1 MSGVVGQFEQYP
13 SPGKTIDG
21 KKRKKQPL
29 NEMAATDRRVT
40 ELEEPIAERTAT
52 EAALRK
58 LSADHQVIFDSVPA
72 MIWSKDRHNNFIRVN
87 RAAASALG
95 MSAGEIE
102 GRSAFEL
109 FPDEGEKYY
118 QDDLEVIT
126 SGEPRIGIVEKMQIA
141 GGEKIWVRTDKIP
154 SRDEEGNVTGV
165 MVFVV
170 DITDI
175 KKADEAVRESEHKFR
190 DLAEK
195 SLVGIYLVQ
204 DGIFKYVN
212 SHLAEIHGYTAEEL
226 IDKKGP
232 KDLSFPDDWPMIEEK
247 LRKRISDDADSFHYE
262 FRTLTRTGD
271 IRNIEAYGSRSVF
284 RGSPAVVG
292 TLLDVTERKR
302 TEAALRQNEER
313 LDAAVGLLQALI
325 EAIPNPIFYRDDRG
339 IYRGCNKAFEAL
351 IGHPREK
358 IIGSS
363 VYDLAPRELAEKYE
377 ETDVAL
383 LCEGG
388 TQVYETLVRY
398 ADGTLHNVIINKAPF
413 ANPDGSNGGLVGTII
428 DITKRKKAEESLAE
442 SEERYRMAIEE
453 SNDGVSLLKGG
464 KHIYVNGKFLE
475 IFGYDGPEEVLGKGH
490 ILTVHPDDLKMVMEY
505 QRKRETGEE
514 TPSRYEFRGVR
525 KDGATIHIEVSAARM
540 TFRGDTVTLV
550 YFRDVTQRKQQEEA
564 LRESEG
570 RYRVLFER
578 STFGILMTDIGTG
591 RFVDANVSICRMLGY
606 SKAEL
611 LQLGIADIH
620 PKDSRDRLTS
630 EIESQAR
637 GGQQASI
644 AISCLRKDGTV
655 FYADIAGANTIFHG
669 RKCVVGFLI
678 DITERK
684 QADEALR
691 ASQQM
696 IEGIINAIP
705 VRVFWKDENLVY
717 LGCNAVFARDAG
729 FADPK
734 DIIGKDDYQMGWR
747 DQAELY
753 RGDDRQVIES
763 GCSKLLIEEPQT
775 TPDGNTI
782 TLLTSKIPLRSS
794 DGEISGLLGTYM
806 DITERKQAEEALHRS
821 ETKFRTLYDS
831 TSDAAMLVDETGLF
845 LDCNKATLA
854 IFGCAAPEEFCR
866 KHPADLSPPQQLCG
880 TDSVVLANQM
890 IATAMEKGSIH
901 FEWTHKRNDTGETFP
916 ADVLLT
922 AMELDG
928 KTVVQAVVRDITE
941 RKGLEAR
948 LQTMSVVDE
957 LTGLYNRRGF
967 LTLCQQQLKMADR
980 TKESILFLF
989 ADLDRMKWINDTLG
1003 HQTGDRALAE
1013 TAGILKQ
1020 TFRESDIIGRMGGD
1034 EFAVLAIGI
1043 TDETPEVVTARLHG
1057 TTEAFNKSGARAYVI
1072 SLSIGVVRYDPEK
1085 PCSLDALMAQADG
1098 LMYEEKRKNSGNA
1111 LSADGGRLAPSGSG
1125 VKRGSKAFSR
1135 HA

>member
-1 MSGVVGQFEQYP
+1 MSGVVGQFERYP

-21 KKRKKQPL
+21 KNRKKEL
-29 NEMAATDRRVT
+29 LDELAATCRRVV
-40 ELEEPIAERTAT
+40 ELEGLIAERMAT

-58 LSADHQVIFDSVPA
+58 LSADHEVIFDSVPA
-72 MIWSKDRHNNFIRVN
+72 MIWCKDRHNNFIRVN

-204 DGIFKYVN
+204 DGIFRYVN

-232 KDLSFPDDWPMIEEK
+232 KDLSFPEDWHMIDEK

-313 LDAAVGLLQALI
+313 LDAAVGLLEGLI
-325 EAIPNPIFYRDDRG
+325 EAIPNPIFYKDVRR

-351 IGHPREK
+351 MGLSRK
-358 IIGSS
+358 RIIGSS
-363 VYDLAPRELAEKYE
+363 VYDLAPRELAEEYE
-377 ETDVAL
+377 AMDVAL
-383 LCEGG
+383 LREGG
-388 TQVYETLVRY
+388 TQVYETLFRY
-398 ADGTLHNVIINKAPF
+398 GDGTLHNVIFNKAIF
-413 ANPDGSNGGLVGTII
+413 ANADGSAGGLVGTII
-428 DITKRKKAEESLAE
+428 DITKRKKAEEALLLSEEKYRSIFENAREGLFQTTPDGRYLSANSTLARMYGYDSPEELMETVKDVRTQQYVNPEDRMRLSKLYETQGFVTGFEAEVYKKNGERVWISMNARAVKDSDGKVLYYEGRTEDITEYKKVQESLAE
-442 SEERYRMAIEE
+442 SEERYRVAIEH

-464 KHIYVNGKFLE
+464 LHIYVNRKFME
-475 IFGYDGPEEVLGKGH
+475 IFGYTDPGDVIGKH
-490 ILTVHPDDLKMVMEY
+490 HSLTVHPDDAEMVTGY
-505 QRKRETGEE
+505 NRKRERGE
-514 TPSRYEFRGVR
+514 PAPAQYEFKGIR
-525 KDGATIHIEVSAARM
+525 KDGTTVFVEVSAAGTRLK
-540 TFRGDTVTLV
+540 GEPATLAQ
-550 YFRDVTQRKQQEEA
+550 FRDVT
-564 LRESEG
+564 
-570 RYRVLFER
+570 ER
-578 STFGILMTDIGTG
+578 
-591 RFVDANVSICRMLGY
+591 RR
-606 SKAEL
+606 
-611 LQLGIADIH
+611 
-620 PKDSRDRLTS
+620 
-630 EIESQAR
+630 
-637 GGQQASI
+637 
-644 AISCLRKDGTV
+644 
-655 FYADIAGANTIFHG
+655 
-669 RKCVVGFLI
+669 
-678 DITERK
+678 
-684 QADEALR
+684 
-691 ASQQM
+691 
-696 IEGIINAIP
+696 
-705 VRVFWKDENLVY
+705 
-717 LGCNAVFARDAG
+717 
-729 FADPK
+729 
-734 DIIGKDDYQMGWR
+734 
-747 DQAELY
+747 
-753 RGDDRQVIES
+753 
-763 GCSKLLIEEPQT
+763 
-775 TPDGNTI
+775 
-782 TLLTSKIPLRSS
+782 
-794 DGEISGLLGTYM
+794 
-806 DITERKQAEEALHRS
+806 
-821 ETKFRTLYDS
+821 
-831 TSDAAMLVDETGLF
+831 
-845 LDCNKATLA
+845 
-854 IFGCAAPEEFCR
+854 
-866 KHPADLSPPQQLCG
+866 
-880 TDSVVLANQM
+880 
-890 IATAMEKGSIH
+890 
-901 FEWTHKRNDTGETFP
+901 
-916 ADVLLT
+916 
-922 AMELDG
+922 
-928 KTVVQAVVRDITE
+928 
-941 RKGLEAR
+941 LEAQ
-948 LQTMSVVDE
+948 LQTLSVMDE

-1003 HQTGDRALAE
+1003 HKTGDSALAE
-1013 TAGILKQ
+1013 TAGILKR

-1043 TDETPEVVTARLHG
+1043 TDETPEVVTARLHDDI
-1057 TTEAFNKSGARAYVI
+1057 EAFNKSGARAYMI
-1072 SLSIGVVRYDPEK
+1072 SLSIGIVRYNPEK

-1125 VKRGSKAFSR
+1125 VKRGSKAF
-1135 HA
+1135 